1 MPQNGVIEG
10 MSTLKLN
17 GSDAQNGNEQIDAKR
32 QEYLSWEDYFMSVAF
47 LSAMRSK
54 DPATQVMSL
63 QFQFVFSFK
72 HIFRLIQV
80 GATIVNDEKKIVG
93 IGYNGFPKG
102 CSDDKL
108 PWGKTDQDK
117 FNTKYMYVC
126 HAEMNAILNK
136 NTSDIKNCTM
146 YVALFPCNECAKMI
160 IQSGLKEIVYFSD
173 KHADKDSTKASKRM
187 LDMTGIKYRQYSPK
201 TNKILIDFNVINDLQ
216 IYFNPTKLKLNSLN
230 FLAAS
235 MSCPCFLGVLTA
247 QSEQ

>member
-54 DPATQVMSL
+54 DPATQV
-63 QFQFVFSFK
+63 
-72 HIFRLIQV
+72 

-117 FNTKYMYVC
+117 YNTKYMYVC

-201 TNKILIDFNVINDLQ
+201 KNKILIDFNVINDL
-216 IYFNPTKLKLNSLN
+216 
-230 FLAAS
+230 
-235 MSCPCFLGVLTA
+235 
-247 QSEQ
+247 

>member
-10 MSTLKLN
+10 MTTLKLN
-17 GSDAQNGNEQIDAKR
+17 GSDAQNGNEHIDAKR

-54 DPATQVMSL
+54 DPST
-63 QFQFVFSFK
+63 
-72 HIFRLIQV
+72 QV

-102 CSDDKL
+102 CSDDEL
-108 PWGKTDQDK
+108 PWGKTDEDK

-136 NTSDIKNCTM
+136 NTSDIKDCTM

-173 KHADKDSTKASKRM
+173 KHAEKDSTKASKRM
-187 LDMTGIKYRQYSPK
+187 LDMTGIKYRQYCPK
-201 TNKILIDFNVINDLQ
+201 KNKILIDFDIINDL
-216 IYFNPTKLKLNSLN
+216 
-230 FLAAS
+230 
-235 MSCPCFLGVLTA
+235 
-247 QSEQ
+247 

>member
-1 MPQNGVIEG
+1 
-10 MSTLKLN
+10 
-17 GSDAQNGNEQIDAKR
+17 
-32 QEYLSWEDYFMSVAF
+32 LSWEDYFMSVAF

-54 DPATQVMSL
+54 DPAT
-63 QFQFVFSFK
+63 
-72 HIFRLIQV
+72 QV

-117 FNTKYMYVC
+117 YNTKYMYVC

-201 TNKILIDFNVINDLQ
+201 TNKILIDFNVINDL
-216 IYFNPTKLKLNSLN
+216 
-230 FLAAS
+230 
-235 MSCPCFLGVLTA
+235 
-247 QSEQ
+247 